1 MEAPFKGRLEVG
13 RAAWWWV
20 AAAVLGSP
28 GCRRWWWDVGSSASF
43 SGSPPCL
50 LVGGRPVVGV
60 RHGLGVG
67 EIVVSPPAVARGSG
81 RRSRWFPSSGLGLHV
96 HGNCRRRVASA
107 LLFCLHKIS
116 GGLIVGSLRCSV
128 RCCSGR
134 SGFGMYFSGFGQVFA
149 FVIQHHCIL
158 AG

>member
-1 MEAPFKGRLEVG
+1 M
-13 RAAWWWV
+13 
-20 AAAVLGSP
+20 
-28 GCRRWWWDVGSSASF
+28 
-43 SGSPPCL
+43 
-50 LVGGRPVVGV
+50 GV

-116 GGLIVGSLRCSV
+116 DGLIAVSLDALFAAAP
-128 RCCSGR
+128 GR
-134 SGFGMYFSGFGQVFA
+134 SEFGMYFSVFGQVFA